1 MDVQTA
7 GRTIQLILAP
17 AVMVNACGILLGGM
31 LAHYSAI
38 NDRIRTL
45 AGERL
50 TLALTSPSENQVD
63 LARERLTEID
73 HQVPVLIHRHR
84 QVHHAIVLT
93 NGAVVTLMLSMF
105 VIAAAAL
112 DDSSGLGTLALF
124 VFLAGTAILMGAV
137 LFMVVEVRGSDASV
151 AFEATRILDLRV
163 GWDDTEPTA

>member
-17 AVMVNACGILLGGM
+17 AVMVTACGILLSGM

-38 NDRIRTL
+38 NDRIRAL

-50 TLALTSPSENQVD
+50 TLALTSPGDHQVD
-63 LARERLTEID
+63 LARERLAEID

-93 NGAVVTLMLSMF
+93 NGAVVTLMVSMF

-112 DDSSGLGTLALF
+112 ADSSVLGTISLF

-137 LFMVVEVRGSDASV
+137 SFMVVEVRGSDASGGFV
-151 AFEATRILDLRV
+151 APRVLDIRV
-163 GWDDTEPTA
+163 AWDDTDPAA